1 MIQWDLGSLGHL
13 LSLLWLFF
21 FFGRVGYQA
30 NFIPFGLDQLLEA
43 PSSSLALFIHWV
55 IWADSLGKLIIQII
69 FAVYICD
76 LKSRIASTT
85 ANGHAIGYVSLIL
98 TALNFFVIL
107 SLKYCDFYSESGR
120 QNPYKVVYK
129 ILNFVRKHKY
139 PFQCSAFTYCDDEL
153 PSRIDF
159 AKERFGGP
167 FTIEQVEDMKTL
179 LRILLVFLLFLALC
193 LSWMFQL
200 QILFPFYLEF
210 MSVENSPL
218 HLTTLVLLDSFYLRR
233 DPCNTLFR

>member
-1 MIQWDLGSLGHL
+1 M
-13 LSLLWLFF
+13 
-21 FFGRVGYQA
+21 
-30 NFIPFGLDQLLEA
+30 
-43 PSSSLALFIHWV
+43 
-55 IWADSLGKLIIQII
+55 
-69 FAVYICD
+69 YICD

-139 PFQCSAFTYCDDEL
+139 PFQRSAFTYCDDEL

-167 FTIEQVEDMKTL
+167 FTTEQVEDVKTL
-179 LRILLVFLLFLALC
+179 LRILLVFVVLGTVFVLDVPTSNIVSFLFGIHVSGVWGAVC
-193 LSWMFQL
+193 LK
-200 QILFPFYLEF
+200 
-210 MSVENSPL
+210 
-218 HLTTLVLLDSFYLRR
+218 TT
-233 DPCNTLFR
+233 